1 VQRKDE
7 LRPRVVF
14 GPTCDSLDRVTQ
26 PMALPK
32 SIAEGDVIV
41 VDGMGAYSMSL
52 ACEFNGYGAIHVIKL
67 EEF

>member
-1 VQRKDE
+1 
-7 LRPRVVF
+7 
-14 GPTCDSLDRVTQ
+14 
-26 PMALPK
+26 M
-32 SIAEGDVIV
+32 IV